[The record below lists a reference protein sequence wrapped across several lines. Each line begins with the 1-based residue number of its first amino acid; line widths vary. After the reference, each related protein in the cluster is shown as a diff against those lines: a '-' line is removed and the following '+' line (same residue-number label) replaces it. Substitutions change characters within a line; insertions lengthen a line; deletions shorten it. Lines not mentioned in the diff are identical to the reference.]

1 MFVEQPDVNDP
12 SLTPLTPAPGSV
24 TGIWTCPAFKVWS
37 PPTCSAGSLPRL
49 AGRQLRASAWGRLLT
64 APRRCVQRVEK
75 CGQLRLLAPPSAADA
90 FHLPPCP
97 GRRHL
102 SAGSLLSPPAHFSSA
117 LCLRSLFSSRRP
129 ASRSERGWRVPSLL
143 CSTPW
148 AASCSPPRPADGP
161 PALHSGDSPRP
172 PPQRSACSA
181 LTVALVRTAHSRR
194 SDTCPA
200 GGGGVCRLAR
210 RPLPCCSSASP
221 PARRGSHWETWGAVP
236 LPFTPVPPLGVPSC
250 GRACWHLAGHPA
262 WCGHTC

>member
-97 GRRHL
+97 GCRHL
-102 SAGSLLSPPAHFSSA
+102 SAGSSLSPPAHFSSA

-129 ASRSERGWRVPSLL
+129 AIRSERGWRSRPCSAPRPGQLPARPRGPQTGLRLFIPGTPPAPRPRGQRAQPSL
-143 CSTPW
+143 
-148 AASCSPPRPADGP
+148 SP
-161 PALHSGDSPRP
+161 
-172 PPQRSACSA
+172 
-181 LTVALVRTAHSRR
+181 
-194 SDTCPA
+194 
-200 GGGGVCRLAR
+200 
-210 RPLPCCSSASP
+210 
-221 PARRGSHWETWGAVP
+221 
-236 LPFTPVPPLGVPSC
+236 
-250 GRACWHLAGHPA
+250 
-262 WCGHTC
+262 